1 MKLQVQQLDH
11 VTILSPAGDMV
22 ADASDQFRR
31 AALEHLDQNARD
43 FVVDLAG
50 LDTVDSRGLESFIW
64 LDECA
69 TERLGQVRLAAPP
82 ETLSTVFEI
91 TRLQDRWPIDDTVDQ
106 AVANL
111 QVGAPVP

>member
-11 VTILSPAGDMV
+11 VTILSPAGEMTG
-22 ADASDQFRR
+22 DASDQFRR
-31 AALEHLDQNARD
+31 AALEYLDQNARD

-50 LDTVDSRGLESFIW
+50 LDTIDSRGIECFIW

-82 ETLSTVFEI
+82 DTLNTIFQL
-91 TRLQDRWPIDDTVDQ
+91 TRLQDRWPIDPSVNQ
-106 AVANL
+106 AVNKL